1 LRRRLFLLL
10 KFTHFNTMKNIITN
24 SKLSLSLLLMAMVI
38 TTTNLQADIP
48 EWIWAVQGG
57 GVNYNSGREIVTD
70 EQGNIYVTGFYQ
82 GTGTFGDQSVTSAGS
97 FDAFVVKYDHAG
109 NALWARS
116 LGSENGDYGIGLAID
131 AGGNIYVTGY
141 FSGTMTT
148 SVGTFTS
155 LGLRDIYLA
164 KFSNDGDLLWVRHA
178 GSPGMNEGNGVAV
191 DNINQQVY
199 VTGKFEGTLI
209 FVDTPETL
217 VSAGASDIMVAAYSF
232 DGALIW
238 AKRAGGTENEI
249 SFALGTDGAGNVY
262 GTANMN
268 GTATFGDF
276 TLTSFGLGD
285 IVVFKLDPDGG
296 WLWAKNY
303 GAAGEETGWDIAV
316 DDDGNNWV
324 TGVFSSPS
332 IAFGDH
338 IITNTNIMQDMF
350 VFKQNADGDVLWANS
365 GGGAS
370 NDYGRGIAIDEQG
383 ACFVTGDYQGTAN
396 FGPHQLTAVHNVDIF
411 IVKYAPDGS
420 ATWVKSAGGQSTDS
434 SNAIDTDNEGNLFVT
449 GYFYNNMIFDNLSLA
464 ANYDQPVFVAKLK
477 TELQTNIL
485 QATAIGGSIAVFP
498 NPAETVV
505 YLQNEKGQPVNVESL
520 QIINAVGMEVM
531 AVQGNSFNAINIS
544 SLNAGIYF
552 VIIQTNGQ
560 TSTARFVKK

>member
-1 LRRRLFLLL
+1 
-10 KFTHFNTMKNIITN
+10 MKKSITN

-178 GSPGMNEGNGVAV
+178 GSPDMNEGNGVAV

-238 AKRAGGTENEI
+238 ANRAGGPENEI
-249 SFALGTDGAGNVY
+249 SFALGTDGTGNVY
-262 GTANMN
+262 GAANMN

-396 FGPHQLTAVHNVDIF
+396 FGPQQLTAVHNVDIF

-420 ATWVKSAGGQSTDS
+420 ATWAKSAGGQSTDS
-434 SNAIDTDNEGNLFVT
+434 CDAIAGDDEGNVFIT
-449 GYFYNNMIFDNLSLA
+449 GYFYSNIMFDNISLV

-477 TELQTNIL
+477 TELNTGVPQPSS
-485 QATAIGGSIAVFP
+485 GSEIITVFP
-498 NPAETVV
+498 NPAETTI
-505 YLQNEKGQPVNVESL
+505 YLKSENELYVQADK
-520 QIINAVGMEVM
+520 ITIFNALGSEVM
-531 AVQGNSFNAINIS
+531 TLQGENIHTVNIQ
-544 SLNAGIYF
+544 SLHPGIYF
-552 VIIQTNGQ
+552 MLAEMNGK
-560 TSTARFVKK
+560 TIAARFVKK

>member
-1 LRRRLFLLL
+1 MLL
-10 KFTHFNTMKNIITN
+10 KFTHFNTMKKSITN

-178 GSPGMNEGNGVAV
+178 GSPDMNEGNGVAV

-238 AKRAGGTENEI
+238 ANRAGGPENEI
-249 SFALGTDGAGNVY
+249 SFALGTDGTGNVY
-262 GTANMN
+262 GAANMN

-396 FGPHQLTAVHNVDIF
+396 FGPQQLTAVHNVDIF

-420 ATWVKSAGGQSTDS
+420 ATWAKSAGGQSTDS
-434 SNAIDTDNEGNLFVT
+434 CDAIAGDDEGNVFIT
-449 GYFYNNMIFDNLSLA
+449 GYFYSNIMFDNITLV

-477 TELQTNIL
+477 TELNTGVPQPSS
-485 QATAIGGSIAVFP
+485 GSEIITVFP
-498 NPAETVV
+498 NPAETTI
-505 YLQNEKGQPVNVESL
+505 YLKSENELYVQADK
-520 QIINAVGMEVM
+520 ITIFNALGSEVM
-531 AVQGNSFNAINIS
+531 TLQGENIHTVNIQ
-544 SLNAGIYF
+544 SLHPGIYF
-552 VIIQTNGQ
+552 MLAEMNGK
-560 TSTARFVKK
+560 TIAARFVKK